1 VGLAHNI
8 VACHKEDKSEELSPH
23 SGSTWQSFYPVFY
36 FAPQEWQRSKDSN
49 ILARIRDNEGFDDLG
64 AVGHCIG
71 ENTSINTILINGNS
85 DAMDL
90 DVFFSGVSR

>member
-1 VGLAHNI
+1 VGLA
-8 VACHKEDKSEELSPH
+8 KKSEELSPH

-36 FAPQEWQRSKDSN
+36 VAPQEWQRSKDSN